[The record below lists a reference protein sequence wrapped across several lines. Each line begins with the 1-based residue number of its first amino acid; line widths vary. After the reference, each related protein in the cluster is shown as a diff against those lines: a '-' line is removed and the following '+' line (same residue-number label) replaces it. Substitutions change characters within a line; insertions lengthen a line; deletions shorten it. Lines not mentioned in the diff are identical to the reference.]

1 MSCSELIKKYFLDG
15 LTYEEIIKM
24 LYCRHSI
31 GVSLRTLKTKELY
44 RRGFPSQLVDVI
56 IFIENE
62 ISSSGCSIGYR
73 AMHQRCI
80 WNGYK
85 VSKENVRVIV
95 NAIDPDGVELQKKQ
109 TLWREKYYS
118 RGPNWAWHFDGY
130 DKLKPYDFPI
140 HGCIDGNSQHILWL
154 SIVPLNNNPE
164 IVLRLC
170 KVNRRLSKK
179 SCWRSRIRKFIY
191 CCLPEA
197 FSKKW

>member
-80 WNGYK
+80 
-85 VSKENVRVIV
+85 
-95 NAIDPDGVELQKKQ
+95 
-109 TLWREKYYS
+109 
-118 RGPNWAWHFDGY
+118 
-130 DKLKPYDFPI
+130 
-140 HGCIDGNSQHILWL
+140 
-154 SIVPLNNNPE
+154 
-164 IVLRLC
+164 
-170 KVNRRLSKK
+170 
-179 SCWRSRIRKFIY
+179 
-191 CCLPEA
+191 
-197 FSKKW
+197 